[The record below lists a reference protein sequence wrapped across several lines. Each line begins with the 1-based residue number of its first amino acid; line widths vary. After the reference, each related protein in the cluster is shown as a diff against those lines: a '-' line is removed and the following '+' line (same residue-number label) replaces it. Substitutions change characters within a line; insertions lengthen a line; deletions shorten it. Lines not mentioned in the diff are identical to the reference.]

1 MLDYLHPKVHLA
13 IGGSIFVISII
24 ISKYMVNFYLFLLF
38 YSICAGIGYG
48 IIYILPLK
56 NAWLF
61 FPNRKGMVGG
71 IILSSHSFA
80 AIGWSFF
87 TVHLINP
94 ENEIPNLYINVG
106 NSLEVL
112 FSVDSTPPHNVPYCL
127 EIVGYTTAVL
137 LIFAVIFIYKKSTVS
152 FDKELA

>member
-13 IGGSIFVISII
+13 IGGSVFVGSIMV
-24 ISKYMVNFYLFLLF
+24 SRYMENFYFFLLF
-38 YSICAGIGYG
+38 YSIFAGVGYG

-61 FPNRKGMVGG
+61 FPDRKGMVGG

-80 AIGWSFF
+80 AIGWTFL

-94 ENEIPNLYINVG
+94 NNEIPNLYINVG

-127 EIVGYTTAVL
+127 ETISYITFTL
-137 LIFAVIFIYKKSTVS
+137 LVFAVIFMYKKQTVT
-152 FDKELA
+152 FD